1 MTVRE
6 KLVESILQCADKFGG
21 EEIAPVTILWTDK
34 DGLWSTIA
42 QMLQE
47 DIPALITY
55 GAYNPTSKAGPAIW
69 IRCMLAGVL
78 DGFVEGTSVV
88 YLPGVGRSDLRN
100 AEDAERPLQPLIEL
114 QYRGILWAHPN
125 GKDWTP
131 AAFLSSL
138 GLDVAADESTK
149 SALQERLLRLLDSD
163 VSELKALGRLDSVK
177 VRNLGSDWPTAILAW
192 MENPSERGDDW
203 DAFRAA
209 CKTQYG
215 FDPQSEGE
223 LGAAEH
229 LAQASGAWAAV
240 WSRFAHAPHRYP
252 GTVQLLR
259 GVVPPTGEGLF
270 RPREEGYPKLNS
282 ESEASLRA
290 ELSNA
295 AQRDPAGA
303 RKRILELET
312 EHGGRRKWVWCE
324 LGESPLASCLE
335 HLSQCAQSTG
345 NALGAISVEEL
356 MLRYVKHGWQADQ
369 AAWKAYA
376 AVDSNDAKIIGD
388 LLRTIY
394 LPWLQNAG
402 ENFSTLCQKSPL
414 KALWSQV
421 ADPLPGECLLFADGL
436 RFDVAKML
444 EDELS
449 RNGEIVELNHRV
461 SGLPS
466 VTPTAK
472 PAVSPISDQFSGTE
486 SGAEFRPNI
495 TATGKALQ
503 MDAFRDLLSTKGIQ
517 ALGINDSGDP
527 QGKGWTEAGA
537 LDRLGHDEGAR
548 LAKRIPEEVK
558 MLCERIRAL
567 LDAGWK
573 KVRVVT
579 DHGWLWMPGGL
590 PKAELPAYLAESRWG
605 RCAALK
611 DTATT
616 SLHTVPWHYNPT
628 VSIALPPGVSCFRAG
643 TEYSHGGLSLQECV
657 IPVLTVS
664 SKVEEITASIESVV
678 WVGLR
683 CKVKADGG
691 SGLRA
696 DIRTKPA
703 ESNSSVAFELK
714 LLDADGQATLLVS
727 DDHEGLA
734 VVVVLIDEAGRV
746 VAKTPTSV
754 GGTE

>member
-6 KLVESILQCADKFGG
+6 ELVRAVFAATTKISSEESSPAFVI
-21 EEIAPVTILWTDK
+21 WTDK
-34 DGLWSTIA
+34 DGLWSA
-42 QMLQE
+42 VAPKLQAE
-47 DIPALITY
+47 IPSLISFGKY
-55 GAYNPTSKAGPAIW
+55 SPASKTGPAIW

-78 DGFVEGTSVV
+78 DERAEGTSVV

-100 AEDAERPLQPLIEL
+100 AEDVERPLQPLIEL
-114 QYRGILWAHPN
+114 QYRGVLWTHPN

-138 GLDVAADESTK
+138 GLDVAADEATK
-149 SALQERLLRLLDSD
+149 AALQERLLRLLESN

-177 VRNLGSDWPTAILAW
+177 VRNLGSDWPTAILSW
-192 MENPSERGDDW
+192 MEKPSERGDDW
-203 DAFRAA
+203 DAFRAV
-209 CKTQYG
+209 CKTQYN

-223 LGAAEH
+223 LVAAEH
-229 LAQASGAWAAV
+229 LAQASGAWTAV
-240 WSRFAHAPHRYP
+240 WNRFAHAPQRYP

-259 GVVPPTGEGLF
+259 GVVPPIGEGLF
-270 RPREEGYPKLNS
+270 QPREAGYPKLNS
-282 ESEASLRA
+282 EAESTLLA
-290 ELSNA
+290 ELTKA
-295 AQRDPAGA
+295 AKKDSAAA
-303 RKRILELET
+303 RKRIFELEA

-324 LGESPLASCLE
+324 LGEAPLAMCLE
-335 HLSQCAQSTG
+335 HLAQCAQSTS
-345 NALGAISVEEL
+345 NALGATSVEEL
-356 MLRYVKHGWQADQ
+356 MLRYTKHGWQADL

-376 AVDSNDAKIIGD
+376 AVDSNDTKIISEM
-388 LLRTIY
+388 LRTIY
-394 LPWLQNAG
+394 LPWLQSAG
-402 ENFSTLCQKSPL
+402 EVFSSLCQSSPVKS
-414 KALWSQV
+414 LWSQV
-421 ADPLPGECLLFADGL
+421 PDPSPGECLLFADGL
-436 RFDVAKML
+436 RYDVAKML
-444 EDELS
+444 EEEL
-449 RNGEIVELNHRV
+449 RGHGEIVELGYRV
-461 SGLPS
+461 AGLPS

-472 PAVSPISDQFSGTE
+472 PAVSPISDQLSGNV
-486 SGAEFRPNI
+486 SGAEFRPTI

-503 MDAFRDLLSTKGIQ
+503 MDAFRDLLGAKGIQ
-517 ALGINDSGDP
+517 ALGINDFGDP

-558 MLCERIRAL
+558 MLCERVRAL

-573 KVRVVT
+573 TVRVVT

-590 PKAELPAYLAESRWG
+590 PKAELPSYLTESRWG

-616 SLHTVPWHYNPT
+616 DLHTVPWHYNSS
-628 VSIALPPGVSCFRAG
+628 VSIAVPPGISCFRAG
-643 TEYSHGGLSLQECV
+643 TEYSHGGLSVQECV

-664 SKVEEITASIESVV
+664 SKVEAMTAAIESVT

-683 CKVKADGG
+683 CKVKATGG

-703 ESNSSVAFELK
+703 ESNSSVAFDLK
-714 LLDADGQATLLVS
+714 ELDADEQTTLLVS
-727 DDHEGLA
+727 DDHEGIAA
-734 VVVVLIDEAGRV
+734 VIVLLDEAGRV
-746 VAKTPTSV
+746 VAKAPTTI

>member
-1 MTVRE
+1 LTVRN
-6 KLVESILQCADKFGG
+6 KLIESIPQSAIKHGG
-21 EEIAPVTILWTDK
+21 EELAPSVVLWTDK
-34 DGLWSTIA
+34 DRLWSAIA
-42 QMLQE
+42 RKLQG
-47 DIPALITY
+47 DLPGLITY
-55 GAYNPTSKAGPAIW
+55 GAYDPSSKTGPAIW

-78 DGFVEGTSVV
+78 GDEIEGTPVV

-100 AEDAERPLQPLIEL
+100 AEEAARPLQPLIEL
-114 QYRGILWAHPN
+114 QYRGILWTHPN

-131 AAFLSSL
+131 AAFLSTL
-138 GLDVAADESTK
+138 GLDVAADEATK
-149 SALQERLLRLLDSD
+149 SALQERLIRLLESD

-192 MENPSERGDDW
+192 MEKPSDRGDDW

-215 FDPQSEGE
+215 LDPQSEGE
-223 LGAAEH
+223 LGAAEL
-229 LAQASGAWAAV
+229 LAQAGGAWAAV

-259 GVVPPTGEGLF
+259 SVKPPTGEGLF
-270 RPREEGYPKLNS
+270 KPREEGYPQLNS
-282 ESEASLRA
+282 EAESSLRA
-290 ELSNA
+290 ELTKVA
-295 AQRDPAGA
+295 KKDPASA

-312 EHGGRRKWVWCE
+312 EHGFRRRWFWCE

-335 HLSQCAQSTG
+335 HVAQCAQSTG
-345 NALGAISVEEL
+345 NALGATSVEEL
-356 MLRYVKHGWQADQ
+356 MLRYTKNGWQADQ

-376 AVDSNDAKIIGD
+376 AVDSNDAKIIGE

-394 LPWLQNAG
+394 LPWLQSAG
-402 ENFSTLCQKSPL
+402 EVFSTLCQRSPL

-421 ADPLPGECLLFADGL
+421 PDPAPGECLLFADGL

-444 EDELS
+444 EDELT
-449 RNGEIVELNHRV
+449 RNGETVELKHRV

-472 PAVSPISDQFSGTE
+472 PAISPISDQLAGPE
-486 SGAEFRPNI
+486 SGVEFRPTI
-495 TATGKALQ
+495 TATGKSLQ
-503 MDAFRDLLSTKGIQ
+503 MDAFRDLLGAKGIQ
-517 ALGINDSGDP
+517 AIGINDAGDP
-527 QGKGWTEAGA
+527 QGRGWTEAGA

-573 KVRVVT
+573 TVRVVT

-590 PKAELPAYLAESRWG
+590 PKAELPAYLTESRWG

-616 SLHTVPWHYNPT
+616 NLHTVPWHYNPS
-628 VSIALPPGVSCFRAG
+628 VSIAVPPGVSCFRAG
-643 TEYSHGGLSLQECV
+643 TEYSHGGLSVQECV

-664 SKVEEITASIESVV
+664 SKVEATTAVVESVA

-683 CKVKADGG
+683 CKVKSTGG

-714 LLDADGQATLLVS
+714 PLDADGQTTLLVS

-746 VAKTPTSV
+746 VAKAPTTI